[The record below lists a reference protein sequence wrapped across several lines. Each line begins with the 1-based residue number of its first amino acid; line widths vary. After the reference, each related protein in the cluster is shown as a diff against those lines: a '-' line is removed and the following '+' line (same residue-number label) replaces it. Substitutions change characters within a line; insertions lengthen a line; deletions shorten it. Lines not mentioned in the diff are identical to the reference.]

1 MAATKEELKALIDAK
16 IYENRRREISATNL
30 NGVLKEMVDAS
41 AGFGEATADVDSS
54 TGVPSVEVVTYGP
67 DTAKQFHFAF
77 HNIKGEKGD
86 KGDKVVMTYDPVNKM
101 LIISDSDARV
111 ENKTLIL

>member
-1 MAATKEELKALIDAK
+1 MAATKEELKALIDSK

-86 KGDKVVMTYDPVNKM
+86 KVVMTYDSVNKM

-111 ENKTLIL
+111 ENNTLIL

>member
-77 HNIKGEKGD
+77 HNLKGEKGD
-86 KGDKVVMTYDPVNKM
+86 KIVMTYDPVNKM

-111 ENKTLIL
+111 ENKTLIF